1 MKKIAVI
8 LSLCAVAV
16 CVLLSGCSKSKKS
29 ATSSGSSADS
39 SVSAAASD
47 SPVELKVKWTA
58 GKSFAMRMEL
68 NQGTE
73 TKVPN
78 QPEPVKLD
86 VKLTQNFNLSALKP
100 LDNGGWELELEF
112 ENETMDVLQGGRNVL
127 SFDSNENP
135 AQETNNP
142 VAPILRAMVGT
153 RLQYFTD
160 AAGKVEKMGG
170 VDDLMKRIAAN
181 AKPQQV
187 GMFQQ
192 MFSED
197 TLKRY
202 GSFSDAL
209 PNRVVNVGES
219 WSVKN
224 DIVAS
229 IGTLT
234 MDMKYTFKN
243 WEQHGD
249 RKCAHVE
256 AAGDISS
263 KNASAAMVGAV
274 VEIEKG
280 KISGDYWF
288 DPEAGMIVDV
298 HNNQDM
304 TLKITTRAQTMTQQ
318 LSQKIRLSLVDVQ

>member
-1 MKKIAVI
+1 
-8 LSLCAVAV
+8 
-16 CVLLSGCSKSKKS
+16 
-29 ATSSGSSADS
+29 
-39 SVSAAASD
+39 
-47 SPVELKVKWTA
+47 
-58 GKSFAMRMEL
+58 
-68 NQGTE
+68 
-73 TKVPN
+73 
-78 QPEPVKLD
+78 
-86 VKLTQNFNLSALKP
+86 
-100 LDNGGWELELEF
+100 
-112 ENETMDVLQGGRNVL
+112 
-127 SFDSNENP
+127 
-135 AQETNNP
+135 
-142 VAPILRAMVGT
+142 
-153 RLQYFTD
+153 
-160 AAGKVEKMGG
+160 
-170 VDDLMKRIAAN
+170 
-181 AKPQQV
+181 
-187 GMFQQ
+187 
-192 MFSED
+192 
-197 TLKRY
+197 
-202 GSFSDAL
+202 
-209 PNRVVNVGES
+209 VNVGES

-256 AAGDISS
+256 ATGDISS

>member
-1 MKKIAVI
+1 MKKIVI
-8 LSLCAVAV
+8 LLSLVAVAGSA
-16 CVLLSGCSKSKKS
+16 LLSGCSKPKKA
-29 ATSSGSSADS
+29 ATQSGNSADS
-39 SVSAAASD
+39 SATAVAANG
-47 SPVELKVKWTA
+47 PVDMRIKWTA
-58 GKSFAMRMEL
+58 GKTFAMRMEL

-73 TKVPN
+73 MKVPN
-78 QPEPVKLD
+78 QPDPVKQE
-86 VKLTQNFNLSALKP
+86 VKLSQNFSLSALKK

-112 ENETMDVLQGGRNVL
+112 ENETMEVLQGGRSVL
-127 SFDSNENP
+127 SFDSNEKP

-142 VAPILRAMVGT
+142 VAPILRAMVGA
-153 RLQYFTD
+153 RLQYYTD
-160 AAGKVEKMGG
+160 ADGKVEKMGG
-170 VDDLMKRIAAN
+170 VDELMKRITAS

-209 PNRVVNVGES
+209 PNRIVNVGES

-224 DIVAS
+224 DIVAT

-234 MDMKYTFKN
+234 LDMNYTFKN

-256 AAGDISS
+256 AAGTIAS

-274 VEIEKG
+274 VEVEKG
-280 KISGDYWF
+280 KITGDFWY

-298 HNNQDM
+298 HNLQDM

-318 LSQKIRLSLVDVQ
+318 LSQKVRVSLLDVQ